1 MDRRFAEY
9 VESLEPSFRRL
20 IAMQPVRVTDIPRDA
35 PRSGVYLFSEGAR
48 HLYVGRTDRLRRRLQ
63 EHCQPSSRHNSAPFA
78 FRLARE
84 ITKQLVASYVT
95 EGSRQSLAADPS
107 FRAAFVQAK
116 EQIRQ
121 MDVRW
126 VEEPDALK
134 QALLE
139 IYSAVVLQAPYNDFR
154 NH

>member
-1 MDRRFAEY
+1 
-9 VESLEPSFRRL
+9 
-20 IAMQPVRVTDIPRDA
+20 
-35 PRSGVYLFSEGAR
+35 
-48 HLYVGRTDRLRRRLQ
+48 
-63 EHCQPSSRHNSAPFA
+63 
-78 FRLARE
+78 
-84 ITKQLVASYVT
+84 
-95 EGSRQSLAADPS
+95 
-107 FRAAFVQAK
+107 
-116 EQIRQ
+116 